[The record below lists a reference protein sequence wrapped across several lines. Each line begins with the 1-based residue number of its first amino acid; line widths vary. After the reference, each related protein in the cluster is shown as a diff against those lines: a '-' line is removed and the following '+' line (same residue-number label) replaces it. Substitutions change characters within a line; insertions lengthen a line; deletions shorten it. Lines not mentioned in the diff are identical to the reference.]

1 MKKLLLILSVGLLT
15 GCSTIEYAVDSYLMA
30 KYDTNEYALVNTVKT
45 KAFIAQEDC
54 KDREKTISHVNSIY
68 EKSVEF
74 KNFTLHIPRNKD
86 AQNMSEKLVKLTTD
100 TKEYYQKNE
109 KVSEIFCKARYQ
121 QIYRS
126 ADTIQHTLGSKPR

>member
-1 MKKLLLILSVGLLT
+1 MKKILLILSVGLLT
-15 GCSTIEYAVDSYLMA
+15 GCSTLETAIDSYLLA

-45 KAFIAQEDC
+45 KAFIAQADC
-54 KDREKTISHVNSIY
+54 NDRAKTLIHVDAIY

-86 AQNMSEKLVKLTTD
+86 AQNMSDKLSKLAND

-121 QIYRS
+121 QIYRA
-126 ADTIQHTLGSKPR
+126 ADTIQHTLGSKPK